1 MSRAILTIVLAC
13 GMSAAAGNF
22 ARAQNQQAAPPA
34 QNGQTQ
40 STPAQSGQAQ
50 AGSAS
55 SGAAQSAES
64 QSAQSGA
71 QQNPAASTM
80 PATPPPAARS
90 TDVASPDAI
99 LAATYDVI
107 SGPAGQKRDW
117 DRFRSLFL
125 PGAHLVAAAKRQDG
139 TAALFNVTPE
149 QYAARAD
156 AYFEKS
162 GFYEKESA
170 RHADRYGSIM
180 QVFSTYESRHDAT
193 DAQPFARGINSFQL
207 YFDGTRWWVVNIFWQ
222 EETPQNPL
230 PKEYLPAGK

>member
-1 MSRAILTIVLAC
+1 VLAC

-55 SGAAQSAES
+55 SGAAES